1 MRNVCCIKQ
10 NEKATGYDPTIAS
23 LRARKQIL
31 QYGLILHPSEC
42 EDIYT
47 YNPILR
53 CHDVDDYDL
62 SDYEGEQLVAIREI
76 IPQNGANMLPI
87 LRKTFYRDLDQIY
100 PPGSF
105 LNAFFKD
112 EDFVEALAEAPAE
125 AEEVLIEI
133 EEEEEED
140 YDEYDYDDSLYDDLD
155 EYLAALEEEE
165 EEKEKEEEDEEEINI
180 IIWLK
185 GKGGPT
191 LCHRMNYIWQK
202 RV

>member
-1 MRNVCCIKQ
+1 
-10 NEKATGYDPTIAS
+10 
-23 LRARKQIL
+23 
-31 QYGLILHPSEC
+31 
-42 EDIYT
+42 
-47 YNPILR
+47 
-53 CHDVDDYDL
+53 
-62 SDYEGEQLVAIREI
+62 
-76 IPQNGANMLPI
+76 MLPI

-180 IIWLK
+180 II
-185 GKGGPT
+185 
-191 LCHRMNYIWQK
+191 
-202 RV
+202 

>member
-125 AEEVLIEI
+125 EILIEV

-140 YDEYDYDDSLYDDLD
+140 YDEYDYEDSLYNDLD

-180 IIWLK
+180 II
-185 GKGGPT
+185 
-191 LCHRMNYIWQK
+191 
-202 RV
+202 